1 MPSVEQSLRDYTRF
15 MFRYLLPGSLAFS
28 ILPLPRSLYM
38 GNGGV
43 FLLAPITPLILLT
56 ASGLV
61 CVVWWILLLLL
72 MMIGTSSALIFGRS
86 VTLSEPPN
94 DLTDTSSI
102 TAERK
107 KSASPGAQFFLW
119 RLSVP

>member
-1 MPSVEQSLRDYTRF
+1 MPSVEQSLVNYARF
-15 MFRYLLPGSLAFS
+15 MFRYLLPGSFAFS

-38 GNGGV
+38 GNGGT
-43 FLLAPITPLILLT
+43 FLLAPITPLVLLI

-72 MMIGTSSALIFGRS
+72 TVIGTSSALIFGRS
-86 VTLSEPPN
+86 VVTLSEAPS
-94 DLTDTSSI
+94 DLADTSSI

-107 KSASPGAQFFLW
+107 KSASPRALFFL
-119 RLSVP
+119 